1 MDTLEEANNRL
12 LARREQLVNT
22 QTYKQKPLS
31 TTILDIQEKIKAI
44 AEERRGWLIE
54 SKERA
59 EKFESDK
66 KKFLADSK
74 KSNYDNYIVAAG
86 IPKKFMA
93 AQAKEDGR
101 SLFVTGSFG
110 TGKTHYAIAAMKYY
124 IDNLPDSCFVQPFNR
139 LPAFITVPELLLK
152 IRSVFSL
159 QKCEDE
165 IVDKYA
171 NVALLVLDD
180 LGAEKTTEF
189 SLQTLYIILNRRYN
203 EQLQTIITS
212 NLTLDEVKDRLGD
225 RIASRVAGMC
235 SVLKIVGKDRRLVN
249 KQKGKEEVEIE
260 TMG

>member
-1 MDTLEEANNRL
+1 MRI
-12 LARREQLVNT
+12 NT
-22 QTYKQKPLS
+22 KTYKQRPLS
-31 TTILDIQEKIKAI
+31 TTILDIQEKIKVI
-44 AEERRGWLIE
+44 AEERKMWRIE
-54 SKERA
+54 ANERVV
-59 EKFESDK
+59 KFEEDK

-74 KSNYDNYIVAAG
+74 KSNYDNYMIASG

-93 AQAKEDGR
+93 VQAKEDGR

-110 TGKTHYAIAAMKYY
+110 TGKTHYAISAMKNY
-124 IDNLPDSCFVQPFNR
+124 IDNLPDTCFVKPFSK
-139 LPAFITVPELLLK
+139 LPSFITVPDLLLK

-171 NVALLVLDD
+171 NVPLLVLDD
-180 LGAEKTTEF
+180 LGAEKTTDF
-189 SLQTLYIILNRRYN
+189 ALQTLYIILNRRDN

-235 SVLKIVGKDRRLVN
+235 HIVKIAGKDRRLEKN
-249 KQKGKEEVEIE
+249 G
-260 TMG
+260 GAN

>member
-1 MDTLEEANNRL
+1 M
-12 LARREQLVNT
+12 
-22 QTYKQKPLS
+22 
-31 TTILDIQEKIKAI
+31 TIQEIQEKIKSI
-44 AEERRGWLIE
+44 ADERRSWKTE
-54 SKERA
+54 AKERA
-59 EKFESDK
+59 EKFEEDK

-74 KSNYDNYIVAAG
+74 KSNYDNYMIASG

-93 AQAKEDGR
+93 VQEKEDGR
-101 SLFVTGSFG
+101 SLFITGSFG
-110 TGKTHYAIAAMKYY
+110 TGKTHHSISVMKNY
-124 IDNLPDSCFVQPFNR
+124 IDNLPDSCFVQPFSR

-171 NVALLVLDD
+171 DSPLLVLDD
-180 LGAEKTTEF
+180 LGAEKTTDF
-189 SLQTLYIILNRRYN
+189 ALQTLYIILNRRDGN
-203 EQLQTIITS
+203 MLQTIITS
-212 NLTLDEVKDRLGD
+212 NLSLDEVKDRLGD
-225 RIASRVAGMC
+225 RIASRIAGMC